1 MGKIQQVVTTDKKKI
16 NKTIFAGFVVLIFL
30 MISKYV
36 SAWKKQKTK
45 TKTMLNLSIEK
56 KVNKINKNSNLK

>member
-30 MISKYV
+30 MISKYE
-36 SAWKKQKTK
+36 SAWKKTK
-45 TKTMLNLSIEK
+45 K
-56 KVNKINKNSNLK
+56 KNNVELKYWIRSEEINK

>member
-30 MISKYV
+30 MISKYE
-36 SAWKKQKTK
+36 SAWKTK
-45 TKTMLNLSIEK
+45 TKQNNVELKYWIRSEE
-56 KVNKINKNSNLK
+56 INK

>member
-30 MISKYV
+30 MISKYE
-36 SAWKKQKTK
+36 SA
-45 TKTMLNLSIEK
+45 
-56 KVNKINKNSNLK
+56 